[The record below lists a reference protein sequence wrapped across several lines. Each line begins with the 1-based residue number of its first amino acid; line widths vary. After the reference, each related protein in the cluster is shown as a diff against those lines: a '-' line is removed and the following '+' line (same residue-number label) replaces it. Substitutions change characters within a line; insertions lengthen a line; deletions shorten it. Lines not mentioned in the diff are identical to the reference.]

1 MAKKRLEKPGAIPDV
16 PAGMPSAAPTFG
28 GPKTPAETEAWLR
41 GILAAPLDPVVTID
55 LMGIM
60 HSASDSCT
68 RVFQWT
74 PAELVGKNIK
84 MLMPEPYH
92 SEHDEYLANFRKT
105 GKTNIIG
112 QLREFEAVRKDG
124 TRFPCEIAVSLAPI
138 PGQPPMVVG
147 IIRDITPRRAAQA
160 TLEASEARLRGLLQ
174 APHDPV
180 LTIDV
185 FGIIHEASNAFQ
197 RVFQYQPHELVGKNI
212 KMLMPEP
219 YQSEHDEYLAN
230 YRRTGKTAIIGR
242 VREFRALR
250 KDGSEFPCEIAVS
263 IAEIHHQPPMIV
275 GIIRDITQ
283 RNQVEEELARLNKML
298 ADRNVE
304 LENFAYN
311 SEKLASMG
319 KLAASVAHE
328 IRNPLT
334 AIKMHLYAMQQSLP
348 ERPDLEGDFRVVND
362 EMLRLESVVRNFLD
376 YSRSPA
382 LKTQTLTIE
391 LMIDKVLELFGRR
404 LTQKG
409 IQLIREGD
417 KGLPP
422 VVADLEQ
429 MKQVFINLLTNA
441 EEAMPQGG
449 IIGIIS
455 SMQRDDQNRPMNVIR
470 FHDNGPGVPES
481 IRRRLFEPF
490 FTTKEDGTGLGLGI
504 ARRIVEGH
512 GGKLVLET
520 TSIGTSFAIWLPPSE
535 AKKE

>member
-1 MAKKRLEKPGAIPDV
+1 MAKKSKLNATGGTPDSALAQVLPGLP
-16 PAGMPSAAPTFG
+16 G
-28 GPKTPAETEAWLR
+28 GASLTPAETVAWLR
-41 GILAAPLDPVVTID
+41 GLLAAPLDPVLAID
-55 LMGIM
+55 LTGII
-60 HSASDSCT
+60 HAASDSVA
-68 RVFQWT
+68 RVFQWL
-74 PAELVGKNIK
+74 PGELLGKNIK
-84 MLMPEPYH
+84 ILMPEPYH
-92 SEHDEYLANFRKT
+92 SEHDSYLANFRKT

-124 TRFPCEIAVSLAPI
+124 SKFPCEIAVSLAPI

-147 IIRDITPRRAAQA
+147 IIRDITARRKAQA
-160 TLEASEARLRGLLQ
+160 TLEASEARLRGLLA
-174 APHDPV
+174 APLDPV

-185 FGIIHEASNAFQ
+185 FGIIHAASDAFE
-197 RVFQYQPHELVGKNI
+197 RIFQYAPHELVGKNI

-230 YRRTGKTAIIGR
+230 YRRTGRTAIIGR

-263 IAEIHHQPPMIV
+263 VAEIRGQPPMIV

-283 RNQVEEELARLNKML
+283 RKQVEGELERLNRML
-298 ADRNVE
+298 SERNVE

-319 KLAASVAHE
+319 KLAASLAHE

-334 AIKMHLYAMQQSLP
+334 AIKMHLFSMQQTLKD
-348 ERPDLEGDFRVVND
+348 RPQLTDDFRVVND
-362 EMLRLESVVRNFLD
+362 EILRLESVVRNFLD

-382 LKTQTLTIE
+382 LKTQTLTAE
-391 LMIDKVLELFGRR
+391 MMLDKVLELFGRR
-404 LTQKG
+404 LLQKN

-441 EEAMPQGG
+441 EEAMSTGG
-449 IIGIIS
+449 ILGIIS
-455 SMQRDDQNRPMNVIR
+455 SLQRDEQNRPMVVIR
-470 FHDNGPGVPES
+470 FHDNGPGIPED
-481 IRRRLFEPF
+481 IRRRIFDPF
-490 FTTKEDGTGLGLGI
+490 FTTKDDGTGLGLGI

-512 GGKLVLET
+512 GGKLTLET
-520 TSIGTSFAIWLPPSE
+520 TTVGTSFAIWLPPDE
-535 AKKE
+535 KP